1 MTAEDNFK
9 NLCDLTTRVLGLPDD
24 SLALR
29 SRKRT
34 LQTARAVA
42 GYIGRTEED
51 IHRSII
57 GKVLNRNRSLIY
69 HYERTHEANYDMR
82 PLYRNTYNLI
92 FKAYKDIGGTKS

>member
-42 GYIGRTEED
+42 GYIGRT
-51 IHRSII
+51 
-57 GKVLNRNRSLIY
+57 
-69 HYERTHEANYDMR
+69 
-82 PLYRNTYNLI
+82 
-92 FKAYKDIGGTKS
+92 